1 MLSDE
6 MRQGERTLFASPVK
20 MMLSD
25 RVPRAIGW
33 RRRLPIAI
41 VRRGGERGIMITEA
55 SPWRL
60 VAGIAIIAAVAV
72 LVTLTLVARR
82 RAQRRALEARRREL
96 EARRMS
102 PIEATGVLALA
113 ATVEGVRMAVRVGTE
128 IGRRGLAPVVAG
140 SLRRLADLAETDRP
154 SLDRVIAADGTVT
167 LMFSDIEGSTRLNE
181 RLGDEAWLVVLGE
194 HDAIVRKQV
203 RGHRGEVVKTQGD
216 SFMVAFKDVPAAVSC
231 AIEIQRALA
240 TGRLA
245 QDPPVRVRI
254 GLHTGEVTKTGRDYF
269 GLNVAVAAR
278 VADEAEGGEILV
290 SSAVRNRAAQADG
303 VHYGKGRRVR
313 LKGISE
319 AETLYP
325 IRWQR
330 DRP

>member
-1 MLSDE
+1 VNRPS
-6 MRQGERTLFASPVK
+6 
-20 MMLSD
+20 
-25 RVPRAIGW
+25 
-33 RRRLPIAI
+33 I
-41 VRRGGERGIMITEA
+41 VLIV
-55 SPWRL
+55 
-60 VAGIAIIAAVAV
+60 VAGIAVVAAVVV
-72 LVTLTLVARR
+72 LVTLTLVRRR
-82 RAQRRALEARRREL
+82 RARRRALEARRRER
-96 EARRMS
+96 EARRLS
-102 PIEATGVLALA
+102 PLEATGVLGLA
-113 ATVEGVRMAVRVGTE
+113 ATIEGVRLAVRVGSE
-128 IGRRGLAPVVAG
+128 LRRGLAPVVAG

-203 RGHRGEVVKTQGD
+203 RSHRGEVVKTQGD

-325 IRWQR
+325 IRWPR